1 MELSTIQGFEVV
13 NDKNYYLARTYNKAL
28 RIYSLLSCKMFYDE
42 KIRTSGGFIDA
53 IFLAAV
59 MIVCF
64 MWGMLVVILG

>member
-1 MELSTIQGFEVV
+1 MKYINHEDLPVEIKNNELPKES
-13 NDKNYYLARTYNKAL
+13 NKNF
-28 RIYSLLSCKMFYDE
+28 KMFYDE
-42 KIRTSGGFIDA
+42 KIRTNGGFIDA